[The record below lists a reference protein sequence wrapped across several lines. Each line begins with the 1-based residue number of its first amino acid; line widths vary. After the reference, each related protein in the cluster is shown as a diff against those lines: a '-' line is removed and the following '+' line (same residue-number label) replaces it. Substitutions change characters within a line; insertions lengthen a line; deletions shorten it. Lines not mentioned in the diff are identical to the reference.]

1 LLQKGNAAYLVL
13 QDGNIIRSDH
23 VRGESDVA
31 SFQTY
36 ALDLSQLGTP
46 NATPVY
52 EAMERST
59 MFLLEPNADDSYSNR
74 YPQRVRAEIHD
85 RTTAPLFTL
94 AFGLIA
100 LAFLGQPYSNRQNR
114 SGAVAFVVALCVL
127 LRALGF
133 AATAVGRN
141 LGGAIP
147 FMYAVPLTGIAFG
160 IFAITRTER
169 LQIPS
174 IVLATGDRLAALAR
188 RNAEPASA
196 VAGGA
201 P

>member
-1 LLQKGNAAYLVL
+1 
-13 QDGNIIRSDH
+13 
-23 VRGESDVA
+23 
-31 SFQTY
+31 
-36 ALDLSQLGTP
+36 
-46 NATPVY
+46 
-52 EAMERST
+52 MERST
-59 MFLLEPNADDSYSNR
+59 MFLLDPTADDTYSNK

-85 RTTAPLFTL
+85 RTTAPLFTM

-114 SGAVAFVVALCVL
+114 GGAVALVVALCFL
-127 LRALGF
+127 LRASGF

-160 IFAITRTER
+160 IYAITRSKR
-169 LQIPS
+169 LQIPPFV
-174 IVLATGDRLAALAR
+174 IAMGDRLAALAR
-188 RNAEPASA
+188 RNVDPARA